1 MMKAAKSLVLSS
13 SFIFIEGWIEGG
25 GKRSGPG
32 RRRRHLID
40 MFGIGEEEYHHA
52 IQCFL
57 GLVGNARETPFHPW
71 AAISEIEKKTKNAA
85 ASPFSHVPLIT
96 VCYSIKREPPMRFF
110 CLPFGF
116 FRFNWSRR

>member
-1 MMKAAKSLVLSS
+1 MMKAAKSLVLL

-52 IQCFL
+52 TQCFL
-57 GLVGNARETPFHPW
+57 GLVGNAGDPFP
-71 AAISEIEKKTKNAA
+71 S
-85 ASPFSHVPLIT
+85 L
-96 VCYSIKREPPMRFF
+96 
-110 CLPFGF
+110 L
-116 FRFNWSRR
+116 